1 MAFRKKNK
9 TRELV
14 SQKETIDSLH
24 KKMKTHFQEEY
35 QSLDDINTELG
46 DIESQITQLRNSTAN
61 KSHIPDFTLQTKIW
75 RLENRADEI
84 RAKIATLESK
94 TEEKNY
100 LIKTGKL
107 LSKYYKLI
115 KNEKAITEM
124 TSRMDFIDEL
134 DGAANK
140 PSMSSSVGNSGIMS
154 MLDASFGQ
162 VDNSAIQ
169 SANGKRKEKKEKRDI
184 MDWFGDTTSPITYNM
199 ETNRPT
205 LNIKFKSGAVAA
217 TNGSTARPDTDK
229 SQFIVH
235 HNYTPNLDFRYGTDD
250 DKSAPHGT
258 TTLQNNNKPGTVP
271 LTLNYKPTAQAVQ
284 QLNSSKT
291 LMSRNSQAQSPA
303 CTAHMVRPAA
313 SEEAQWAYNRVST
326 VHPSKA
332 SVNTGTANDI
342 MDKRKI
348 YDEYMKIIDPNYVP
362 VYEDE
367 FELFD
372 ICTSCHSE
380 MVLNHNAG
388 MLNCNNCGMTER
400 IIVDSD
406 KQSHKEPPKEMT
418 SFSYKRINHLNEIL
432 SQFQAKETTEIPE
445 HVYDKILLELKKER
459 IENMA
464 LLTKDK
470 LREILKKIDETDYY
484 EHIPYIINQLN
495 GLPPPVISPEVE
507 EIIRGLFLQAQHPF
521 NTHCPDAR
529 KNFLTYGYTLYKLF
543 ELLELDDYLSNF
555 KFLKDRKKLYEQE
568 QIWKKICHEL
578 KWEFIPSI

>member
-14 SQKETIDSLH
+14 SQKETIDSIH
-24 KKMKTHFQEEY
+24 KKMKSQFQDEY
-35 QSLDDINTELG
+35 QSLGDQRTELSN
-46 DIESQITQLRNSTAN
+46 IELQIAQLRNSSAN
-61 KSHIPDFTLQTKIW
+61 KSQIPDFNLQSKIW
-75 RLENRADEI
+75 RLENQADKI
-84 RAKIATLESK
+84 RSKIKTLESK
-94 TEEKNY
+94 TEEQNY

-115 KNEKAITEM
+115 EKEKEITEM
-124 TSRMDFIDEL
+124 TSRMDFIDSLEGGKVVHDL
-134 DGAANK
+134 QLQKTKGEK
-140 PSMSSSVGNSGIMS
+140 KGGIMS

-162 VDNSAIQ
+162 VDSVDQ
-169 SANGKRKEKKEKRDI
+169 GTSVKRKDKKEKRDI
-184 MDWFGDTTSPITYNM
+184 MDWFGESSAPITYNM

-205 LNIKFKSGAVAA
+205 INIKFKSNVGCSSQLEEDKDVAA
-217 TNGSTARPDTDK
+217 NPI
-229 SQFIVH
+229 SQQGNNTH
-235 HNYTPNLDFRYGTDD
+235 
-250 DKSAPHGT
+250 T
-258 TTLQNNNKPGTVP
+258 T
-271 LTLNYKPTAQAVQ
+271 VQ
-284 QLNSSKT
+284 QT
-291 LMSRNSQAQSPA
+291 SRGGD
-303 CTAHMVRPAA
+303 V
-313 SEEAQWAYNRVST
+313 
-326 VHPSKA
+326 
-332 SVNTGTANDI
+332 

-432 SQFQAKETTEIPE
+432 SQFQAKETTEIPDY
-445 HVYDKILLELKKER
+445 VYDKILLELKKER

-543 ELLELDDYLSNF
+543 ELLELDDYLCNF

>member
-35 QSLDDINTELG
+35 LSLDDINAELAT
-46 DIESQITQLRNSTAN
+46 IESQIAHLRNSTAN

-115 KNEKAITEM
+115 EKEKAITEM
-124 TSRMDFIDEL
+124 TSRMDFIGGMEGKDSR
-134 DGAANK
+134 DCR
-140 PSMSSSVGNSGIMS
+140 SSSGGGIMS

-162 VDNSAIQ
+162 VDNSVMQ
-169 SANGKRKEKKEKRDI
+169 SASGKRKEKKEKRDI

-205 LNIKFKSGAVAA
+205 LNIKFKTGTGAADNNA
-217 TNGSTARPDTDK
+217 TARPD
-229 SQFIVH
+229 
-235 HNYTPNLDFRYGTDD
+235 
-250 DKSAPHGT
+250 
-258 TTLQNNNKPGTVP
+258 
-271 LTLNYKPTAQAVQ
+271 
-284 QLNSSKT
+284 
-291 LMSRNSQAQSPA
+291 QAQIS
-303 CTAHMVRPAA
+303 TIQEQQQKPAA
-313 SEEAQWAYNRVST
+313 NSG
-326 VHPSKA
+326 K
-332 SVNTGTANDI
+332 GNDI

>member
-24 KKMKTHFQEEY
+24 KKMKSQFQEEY
-35 QSLDDINTELG
+35 QSLGDIRTELA
-46 DIESQITQLRNSTAN
+46 DIDSQIVQLRNSSAN
-61 KSHIPDFTLQTKIW
+61 KGNIPDLTLQTKIW

-84 RAKIATLESK
+84 RTKIATLESK

-115 KNEKAITEM
+115 EKEKEITEM
-124 TSRMDFIDEL
+124 TSRMDFIDSNQTL
-134 DGAANK
+134 TSQKAGGDDIKG
-140 PSMSSSVGNSGIMS
+140 VMS
-154 MLDASFGQ
+154 MLDASFDQ
-162 VDNSAIQ
+162 VDS
-169 SANGKRKEKKEKRDI
+169 SEPTSVGRRKDKKDKRDI
-184 MDWFGDTTSPITYNM
+184 MDWFSDSSAPITYNM

-205 LNIKFKSGAVAA
+205 INIKFKSAA
-217 TNGSTARPDTDK
+217 IADSSGS
-229 SQFIVH
+229 
-235 HNYTPNLDFRYGTDD
+235 
-250 DKSAPHGT
+250 
-258 TTLQNNNKPGTVP
+258 
-271 LTLNYKPTAQAVQ
+271 
-284 QLNSSKT
+284 
-291 LMSRNSQAQSPA
+291 SQAIPEPIVPVKQIQQPDA
-303 CTAHMVRPAA
+303 
-313 SEEAQWAYNRVST
+313 
-326 VHPSKA
+326 
-332 SVNTGTANDI
+332 